1 MKKLILFIFILSFV
15 SCQKYET
22 ISQPLNYKDYQSSI
36 DTTFNYL
43 EDIKDWEGI
52 YIYVDEEKEENI

>member
-1 MKKLILFIFILSFV
+1 MKKLILFLFILNFI

-52 YIYVDEEKEENI
+52 YIYVNEEKEKNI

>member
-1 MKKLILFIFILSFV
+1 MQKLVLVILILGFV
-15 SCQKYET
+15 SCKKYEI

-43 EDIKDWEGI
+43 EDIKDWDGI
-52 YIYVDEEKEENI
+52 KNVFDEEKEENI

>member
-1 MKKLILFIFILSFV
+1 MKKLILFIFILSFI
-15 SCQKYET
+15 SCQKYEI

-52 YIYVDEEKEENI
+52 YIYADEEKEKNI

>member
-1 MKKLILFIFILSFV
+1 MKKFIFIMILGFT

-22 ISQPLNYKDYQSSI
+22 ISQPLDYKSYQSSI

-43 EDIKDWEGI
+43 EDIKDWDGI
-52 YIYVDEEKEENI
+52 SNISE

>member
-1 MKKLILFIFILSFV
+1 MKKITFIFALSFM

-22 ISQPLNYKDYQSSI
+22 ISQPLDYKKYQSSI

-43 EDIKDWEGI
+43 EDIKDWEGVNKI
-52 YIYVDEEKEENI
+52 FEE

>member
-1 MKKLILFIFILSFV
+1 MKKFIFILILGFV

-43 EDIKDWEGI
+43 EDIKDWDGI
-52 YIYVDEEKEENI
+52 SNTSE

>member
-1 MKKLILFIFILSFV
+1 MKKLILFLFILNFI

-43 EDIKDWEGI
+43 EDIKDWDGI
-52 YIYVDEEKEENI
+52 NSVSE

>member
-1 MKKLILFIFILSFV
+1 MKKLILFIFILSFI
-15 SCQKYET
+15 SCQKYKI

-52 YIYVDEEKEENI
+52 YIYVNEEKEKNI

>member
-1 MKKLILFIFILSFV
+1 MKKLILFIFILSFI

-52 YIYVDEEKEENI
+52 YIYADEKKEENI

>member
-1 MKKLILFIFILSFV
+1 MQKLVLVILILGFV
-15 SCQKYET
+15 SCKKYEI

-43 EDIKDWEGI
+43 EDIHILISCGDTSCPPKYG
-52 YIYVDEEKEENI
+52 YN

>member
-1 MKKLILFIFILSFV
+1 MKKLILFIFILSFI

-52 YIYVDEEKEENI
+52 YIYVNEEKEKNI

>member
-1 MKKLILFIFILSFV
+1 MKKLILFILSFI
-15 SCQKYET
+15 SCQKYEI

-52 YIYVDEEKEENI
+52 YIYADGKKEKNI

>member
-1 MKKLILFIFILSFV
+1 MKNIVLVILILGFV
-15 SCQKYET
+15 SCKKYEI

-52 YIYVDEEKEENI
+52 YIYIDEEKEENI

>member
-1 MKKLILFIFILSFV
+1 MKNIVLVILILGFV
-15 SCQKYET
+15 SCKKYE
-22 ISQPLNYKDYQSSI
+22 IIIQPLNYKDYQSSI

>member
-1 MKKLILFIFILSFV
+1 MKKLILFIFILSFI

-22 ISQPLNYKDYQSSI
+22 ISQPLDYKSYQSSI

-52 YIYVDEEKEENI
+52 SNISE

>member
-1 MKKLILFIFILSFV
+1 MKELVLVILVLGFV
-15 SCQKYET
+15 SCKKYEI
-22 ISQPLNYKDYQSSI
+22 ISQPLNYKNYQSSI

-52 YIYVDEEKEENI
+52 LIYVDEEEKEDI

>member
-1 MKKLILFIFILSFV
+1 MKKLILFIFILSFI

-52 YIYVDEEKEENI
+52 YIYADGKKEKNI